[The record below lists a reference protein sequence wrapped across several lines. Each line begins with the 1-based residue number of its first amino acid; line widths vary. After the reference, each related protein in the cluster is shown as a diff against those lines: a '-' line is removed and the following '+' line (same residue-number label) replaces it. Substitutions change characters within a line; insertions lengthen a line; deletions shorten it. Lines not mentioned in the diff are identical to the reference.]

1 MEFVTTEDRNMAD
14 VIVKEVV
21 ARYGS
26 FPLKPSLPLSRYES
40 YVAGKGKERTVYTN
54 KTISELT
61 RDVKNVLGQ
70 LQNDMELEKTE
81 LKSDMVFLASVVSR
95 LAKKGPEPRQ
105 DFAYGSYTAL
115 SNFILN
121 KRVELLMSIENSTPG
136 YFGGVFG
143 NSLLSVTPGQASC
156 ILGTA
161 PEKKMAKSVT
171 KTSDLK
177 YQAGKTALD
186 IRFMEPKGD
195 VGTFAMLPRLKN
207 TDNKMSA
214 FNSLIQ
220 CLVGTPKVCLVLETG
235 YAPGKI
241 PEIPSF
247 VDYIGEF
254 AMWYHDHTNRI
265 LDLYPA
271 FNTLGKLPERY
282 KEVSDEFAVINRMV
296 FEIIEKSSIGKAFWE
311 LMRTRVTC
319 IEFTSEEE
327 YKKEVVETDLVVIDL
342 GKYKRVYRGNKM
354 FLSDIWKL
362 TKEKEKIP
370 LEKLLNKKTTL
381 SNIAPKERVVKK
393 VKYADVIAI
402 YLKPATVISV
412 RDVMEIEPISVPT
425 INLNK
430 TVIGGKQYRVA
441 AVANYD
447 YREGSYSAV
456 ISNKNKYTMIRD
468 DVDQF
473 DERDD
478 KVVNEKT
485 CFLLL
490 ESV

>member
-1 MEFVTTEDRNMAD
+1 M
-14 VIVKEVV
+14 
-21 ARYGS
+21 
-26 FPLKPSLPLSRYES
+26 
-40 YVAGKGKERTVYTN
+40 
-54 KTISELT
+54 
-61 RDVKNVLGQ
+61 
-70 LQNDMELEKTE
+70 
-81 LKSDMVFLASVVSR
+81 
-95 LAKKGPEPRQ
+95 
-105 DFAYGSYTAL
+105 
-115 SNFILN
+115 
-121 KRVELLMSIENSTPG
+121 
-136 YFGGVFG
+136 
-143 NSLLSVTPGQASC
+143 
-156 ILGTA
+156 
-161 PEKKMAKSVT
+161 
-171 KTSDLK
+171 
-177 YQAGKTALD
+177 
-186 IRFMEPKGD
+186 
-195 VGTFAMLPRLKN
+195 
-207 TDNKMSA
+207 
-214 FNSLIQ
+214 
-220 CLVGTPKVCLVLETG
+220 
-235 YAPGKI
+235 
-241 PEIPSF
+241 
-247 VDYIGEF
+247 
-254 AMWYHDHTNRI
+254 
-265 LDLYPA
+265 
-271 FNTLGKLPERY
+271 
-282 KEVSDEFAVINRMV
+282 
-296 FEIIEKSSIGKAFWE
+296 
-311 LMRTRVTC
+311 
-319 IEFTSEEE
+319 
-327 YKKEVVETDLVVIDL
+327 ETDLVVIDL